1 MRRRIIGRDRSFELL
16 IGLFEKRDRTR
27 PMAAV
32 IALIAFERVGCR
44 VLLEVRARRFGPRR
58 ATSQRRLWRFLPRVG
73 GSCDTEP

>member
-1 MRRRIIGRDRSFELL
+1 MRRRIIDRDLSFELP

-44 VLLEVRARRFGPRR
+44 VLLEVRAWRCGPRW
-58 ATSQRRLWRFLPRVG
+58 AASQRRLWRFLPRVG